1 MWRYWLKS
9 ELYIVTIYCYIFDK
23 ETTTVLGL
31 CEGKN
36 CTRTEVELRA
46 QKQSFFPQW
55 KFVYDEQYPKWF
67 KVMNFP
73 SGHFL
78 AAFFTNGLMINGMHQ
93 NLNNK
98 LSFDSKA
105 TMENL
110 KIIALI

>member
-1 MWRYWLKS
+1 MCTS
-9 ELYIVTIYCYIFDK
+9 CTPQSVPTTQIFVSSRGAMLQK
-23 ETTTVLGL
+23 EMLI
-31 CEGKN
+31 
-36 CTRTEVELRA
+36 A

-98 LSFDSKA
+98 LSFDSKI
-105 TMENL
+105 TMEKL
-110 KIIALI
+110 KNHNFYLN